1 MFDWGGALYELR
13 NGREGNQ
20 AFGTRGV
27 LENELLTRIS
37 FVKIRNRRILEVRA
51 ASWREK
57 RNKFERIWNWNFKVS
72 KEAS

>member
-1 MFDWGGALYELR
+1 MFDRGGALYELR

-51 ASWREK
+51 AS
-57 RNKFERIWNWNFKVS
+57 
-72 KEAS
+72 